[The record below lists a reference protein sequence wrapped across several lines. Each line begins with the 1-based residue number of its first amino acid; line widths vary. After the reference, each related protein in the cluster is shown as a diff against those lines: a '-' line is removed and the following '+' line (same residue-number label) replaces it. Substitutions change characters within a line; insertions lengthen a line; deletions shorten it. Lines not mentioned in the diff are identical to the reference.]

1 MKKKPQ
7 YFHIVY
13 ISLCLDIEFGHVL
26 STVTHPV
33 LILTNTNMQ
42 LPDKRLTVMKTNSY
56 SRQIISYGS
65 SLCSYTFLLSISP
78 IYQKKK

>member
-26 STVTHPV
+26 STFALPV
-33 LILTNTNMQ
+33 LILTSTNMQ
-42 LPDKRLTVMKTNSY
+42 LPFKSLTVMKTNSY

-65 SLCSYTFLLSISP
+65 SLCNYTFLCQFLQFIKR
-78 IYQKKK
+78 KK

>member
-42 LPDKRLTVMKTNSY
+42 LPDKRLNSDEN
-56 SRQIISYGS
+56 
-65 SLCSYTFLLSISP
+65 
-78 IYQKKK
+78 